1 MILAVIQQAYCRNV
15 LPTTKENFLE
25 ANDYLNFICIQ
36 RELYAESI
44 LR

>member
-25 ANDYLNFICIQ
+25 ANDYLNFICYNGNYMQ
-36 RELYAESI
+36 KAY
-44 LR
+44 